1 MNPDEILQGL
11 QKGFRVTLGAA
22 STLVETIQ
30 DTQRREETL
39 ARLRTDPNG
48 LAEDLAAKGEVTE
61 QEARTF
67 LENLM
72 AQRPAGSA
80 WGGSTGSSSGSNSSA
95 SSVPVAPP
103 DIESDLKDLTEQISV
118 MRAELER
125 MRQEGN

>member
-22 STLVETIQ
+22 STLAETIQ
-30 DTQRREETL
+30 DSQRREETL

-61 QEARTF
+61 QEARAF

-72 AQRPAGSA
+72 TQRPAGASWSSPA
-80 WGGSTGSSSGSNSSA
+80 GSSGGPSSSA
-95 SSVPVAPP
+95 SGVPAAPP
-103 DIESDLKDLTEQISV
+103 DIQADLKDLTEQISA

-125 MRQEGN
+125 LRQEGS

>member
-22 STLVETIQ
+22 STLAETIQ
-30 DTQRREETL
+30 DSQRREETL

-48 LAEDLAAKGEVTE
+48 LADDLAAKGEVTE
-61 QEARTF
+61 QEARAF

-72 AQRPAGSA
+72 AQRPAGASWSSPA
-80 WGGSTGSSSGSNSSA
+80 GSSGGPSSSA
-95 SSVPVAPP
+95 SGVPAAPP
-103 DIESDLKDLTEQISV
+103 DIQADLKDLTEQISA

-125 MRQEGN
+125 LRQEGS

>member
-22 STLVETIQ
+22 STLAETIQ
-30 DTQRREETL
+30 DSQRREETL

-48 LAEDLAAKGEVTE
+48 LADDLAAKGEVTE
-61 QEARTF
+61 QEARAF

-72 AQRPAGSA
+72 AQRPAGASWSRPA
-80 WGGSTGSSSGSNSSA
+80 GSSVGPSA
-95 SSVPVAPP
+95 STSGVPVAPP
-103 DIESDLKDLTEQISV
+103 DIQADLKDLTEQISA

-125 MRQEGN
+125 LRQEGS

>member
-22 STLVETIQ
+22 STLAETIQ

-61 QEARTF
+61 QEARAF
-67 LENLM
+67 LDNLM

-80 WGGSTGSSSGSNSSA
+80 WGGPAGSPGGSSSAA
-95 SSVPVAPP
+95 SGVPVAPP
-103 DIESDLKDLTEQISV
+103 DIEADLKDLAEQISA

-125 MRQEGN
+125 LRQEGN

>member
-1 MNPDEILQGL
+1 MNPDDILQGL

-22 STLVETIQ
+22 STLAETIQ

-67 LENLM
+67 LDNLI
-72 AQRPAGSA
+72 AQRPGGSA
-80 WGGSTGSSSGSNSSA
+80 WGGATSSGPASA
-95 SSVPVAPP
+95 APNGAPVAPP
-103 DIESDLKDLTEQISV
+103 DLEADLKDLTDQISA

-125 MRQEGN
+125 LRQEGN